1 MSPSTC
7 FVSLSAHESCYG
19 DSCKVQYFSNLH
31 LNITLYL
38 DELSRVFF
46 KKENLTTRDGYWIST
61 FYSFCIQATVR
72 KLLQTLSRC
81 TTPHRE
87 SALSASKQYL
97 HLAINLFIAS
107 SGTYDPLTTD
117 YSVVEPG
124 HVAGYED
131 IFLLQQTLGGPV
143 QSSADYLRNIF
154 EMKIPTYQ
162 SSPFPEPPLE
172 TKRHGWYSG
181 PISPEDPSARDQAAK
196 CMERN
201 MLDLEV
207 LVAVATS
214 KENGVVVY

>member
-7 FVSLSAHESCYG
+7 FVGLSAHESCYG

-72 KLLQTLSRC
+72 KFLQTLSRR
-81 TTPHRE
+81 TTPHHE

-107 SGTYDPLTTD
+107 SGTYDPLITD

-124 HVAGYED
+124 HVAGNED
-131 IFLLQQTLGGPV
+131 IFLLQQALGGPV

-154 EMKIPTYQ
+154 EMEIPTYQ
-162 SSPFPEPPLE
+162 SSPF
-172 TKRHGWYSG
+172 KRHGWYSG

-201 MLDLEV
+201 MLDLEA